1 MFFKRNHLDMHIYV
15 SGLEEYSFY
24 SIVYLKVSKKK
35 KVKKEEREEAV
46 KLQLKYKVSFIS
58 VQPCLFTN

>member
-1 MFFKRNHLDMHIYV
+1 MHIYV